1 MKVNR
6 VIQLFG
12 RLLFNIPFA
21 SFTLA
26 KVGSR
31 VSKSFRKRER
41 YWLYTLLFFTLFI
54 LSIVFC
60 IMEVLVSGACVIG
73 LFSYFCFCGCMA
85 VIRKR
90 TRNKLEIEG
99 SIIEDFVV
107 SVMLYP
113 SVAVQLEIATAN
125 VIKKEQENDATSNI

>member
-6 VIQLFG
+6 VIKLFG
-12 RLLFNIPFA
+12 RFVFNIPFA
-21 SFTLA
+21 PFTLA

-31 VSKSFRKRER
+31 IYKSFRRR
-41 YWLYTLLFFTLFI
+41 HHYCVYTLLFFTLFI
-54 LSIVFC
+54 LSILLC
-60 IMEVLVSGACVIG
+60 IMEVLVSGAWVIG

-85 VIRKR
+85 VIRKG

-125 VIKKEQENDATSNI
+125 LMEREEEDNATTNI

>member
-1 MKVNR
+1 MKFNR

-21 SFTLA
+21 PFTLA

-31 VSKSFRKRER
+31 ASKSVRKRER
-41 YWLYTLLFFTLFI
+41 YWLYTWLFLTLFI
-54 LSIVFC
+54 FSIVFC
-60 IMEVLVSGACVIG
+60 LMEVLVTGAWVIG

-90 TRNKLEIEG
+90 TRNELEIKG
-99 SIIEDFVV
+99 SIIEDFAV

-113 SVAVQLEIATAN
+113 SVVVQLEIATAN
-125 VIKKEQENDATSNI
+125 LIEREQEKDATSNI